1 MSDVAPKS
9 LLTPSMTVASRVAAT
24 PTPALQSTCWPMPQ
38 SSVADPDDRTHSGRT
53 GPGTSPSSPTAE
65 PSTLTDD
72 EGFDPDILRR
82 LLPPYR
88 VVVVN
93 NDHNTFDEVI
103 TVLVRAVARMSRAT
117 AEAHANEIHQTG
129 STVPYVGPLERAEAV
144 AAVIRTIGILVRV
157 EPDA

>member
-1 MSDVAPKS
+1 MSDVTPKS
-9 LLTPSMTVASRVAAT
+9 LSTPLKPLASREAAT
-24 PTPALQSTCWPMPQ
+24 GAKPVPN
-38 SSVADPDDRTHSGRT
+38 SSVADPDDRTRIGRT
-53 GPGTSPSSPTAE
+53 GAGTSPSSPTAD
-65 PSTLTDD
+65 PSTPTDD
-72 EGFDPDILRR
+72 QGFDPDILRR
-82 LLPPYR
+82 LLPPYK

-103 TVLVRAVARMSRAT
+103 TILMRAVAGMSRAT

-144 AAVIRTIGILVRV
+144 ASVIRTIGILVRV

>member
-9 LLTPSMTVASRVAAT
+9 LSTPSMTVASRVAAT
-24 PTPALQSTCWPMPQ
+24 PTPALQSISWPMPQ
-38 SSVADPDDRTHSGRT
+38 SSVANPDDRTHSGRT

-65 PSTLTDD
+65 PSTPTDD

-103 TVLVRAVARMSRAT
+103 TVLVRAVAGMSRAT

>member
-1 MSDVAPKS
+1 MSDVIPKS
-9 LLTPSMTVASRVAAT
+9 LSTPQKTVAYRVAAT
-24 PTPALQSTCWPMPQ
+24 PALRLPSICGPMPH
-38 SSVADPDDRTHSGRT
+38 SSVADPDDRTRSGRT
-53 GPGTSPSSPTAE
+53 GPGTSPSSPTAD
-65 PSTLTDD
+65 PSTPTDD
-72 EGFDPDILRR
+72 QGFDPDILRR
-82 LLPPYR
+82 LLPPFR

-103 TVLVRAVARMSRAT
+103 TVLMRAVAGMSRAT
-117 AEAHANEIHQTG
+117 AEAHANEVHQTG

>member
-9 LLTPSMTVASRVAAT
+9 PSTPTMTVASRVAAT
-24 PTPALQSTCWPMPQ
+24 PAPPLQSICWPMTH
-38 SSVADPDDRTHSGRT
+38 SSVAYPDDRTHSGRT
-53 GPGTSPSSPTAE
+53 GPATSPSSPTAE
-65 PSTLTDD
+65 PSTPTND

-103 TVLVRAVARMSRAT
+103 TVLVRAVAGMSRAT